1 MINVVKSLDTELLE
15 KEGGMDMDYSL
26 AFEDVVFHY
35 PDTVE
40 PALRGLTAAIPRGC
54 KTALLGHNGSGKST
68 LFLHAV
74 GLLRPQKGRV
84 LQAGLP
90 VSYAKKEL
98 AALRRRVG
106 LVFQDPEQQLILGT
120 PQDDIS
126 FGLRGAG
133 MDEAEIAAR
142 CAAVLELLN
151 LSAIQDK
158 PIHQLSLGQKKRTA
172 LAGVMAME
180 PELLLLDEPTSYLDP
195 LSEAQLLD
203 GLDSIHRKGTTVV
216 MATHDMNL
224 AYRWADWIIILD
236 QGVCRAAGAPE
247 AIFAGGELLQAIG
260 LGLPLLA
267 ELWHSLPPHVTAGHA
282 APRNAGEFKALLS
295 SLLEEGM
302 GERARVAGRQ
312 P

>member
-1 MINVVKSLDTELLE
+1 MN
-15 KEGGMDMDYSL
+15 MDYSL

-74 GLLRPQKGRV
+74 GLLRPQTGTVR
-84 LQAGLP
+84 QAGLP

-106 LVFQDPEQQLILGT
+106 LVFQDPEQQLILST
-120 PQDDIS
+120 PLEDIS
-126 FGLRGAG
+126 FGLRGTG
-133 MDEAEIAAR
+133 MPEAEIAAR

-151 LSAIQDK
+151 LTALKDK

-172 LAGVMAME
+172 LAGVIAME
-180 PELLLLDEPTSYLDP
+180 PELILLDEPTSYLDP

-224 AYRWADWIIILD
+224 AYRWADWIIVLD

-247 AIFAGGELLQAIG
+247 AIFAGGELLQAMG
-260 LGLPLLA
+260 LALPLLA
-267 ELWHSLPPHVTAGHA
+267 ELWHSLPPRVTAGHA
-282 APRNAGEFKALLS
+282 APRNAEEFKAVLS
-295 SLLEEGM
+295 SLLGEGP
-302 GERARVAGRQ
+302 GER
-312 P
+312 

>member
-1 MINVVKSLDTELLE
+1 ME
-15 KEGGMDMDYSL
+15 MDYIL
-26 AFEDVVFHY
+26 AFEDAVFHY

-40 PALRGLTAAIPRGC
+40 PALRGLTAAIPGGC

-90 VSYAKKEL
+90 VSYTKKEL

-106 LVFQDPEQQLILGT
+106 LVFQDPEQQLILST
-120 PQDDIS
+120 PLEDIS
-126 FGLRGAG
+126 FGLRGTG
-133 MDEAEIAAR
+133 MPETEIAAR
-142 CAAVLELLN
+142 CAAVLELLD
-151 LSAIQDK
+151 LAALKDK
-158 PIHQLSLGQKKRTA
+158 PVHQLSLGQKKRTA

-180 PELLLLDEPTSYLDP
+180 PELILLDEPTSYLDP

-224 AYRWADWIIILD
+224 AYRWADWIIVLD

-247 AIFAGGELLQAIG
+247 AIFAGGELLQAMG
-260 LGLPLLA
+260 LALPLLA
-267 ELWHSLPPHVTAGHA
+267 ELWHSLPPRVTAGHA
-282 APRNAGEFKALLS
+282 APRSAEEFKAVLS
-295 SLLEEGM
+295 SLLGEGP
-302 GERARVAGRQ
+302 GER
-312 P
+312 